1 MSPLLTRYT
10 PPVVG
15 APGQL
20 AALIGNDH
28 ALWPLKKQVTTIAFG
43 DDDDGTYTVRVTL
56 QDGRY
61 VDVSFVADSSASPTA
76 LAAAAAVAL
85 NADLEMG
92 SLLVATSAVADLI
105 LTFKALGVPYG
116 VSFPSN
122 PSTNMVATLTTNPEV
137 AALPLGIGV
146 VRVAGTPKTVRQ
158 PESGD
163 TAQDISA
170 LIIRSAAEILPL
182 QAGYVQP
189 DGYAAGK
196 MVPLAELGD
205 YWVDVEDAVTEGQAA
220 YCRVIAA
227 GLEIA
232 GSFRS
237 DADGGDAVLMTGVH
251 FVTSTAGKGR
261 AIVRLNLP
269 NLPDGSIGAA
279 QLADDAVTTD
289 KIADEAVTIAKL
301 SVFKSTEQTGTG
313 SAQNIAHGLGVA
325 PGLVII
331 VPSDTSVAIAGVY
344 VVTEGTHTST
354 NVVVTVTSGK
364 KFFAIAIV

>member
-15 APGQL
+15 APGQH
-20 AALIGNDH
+20 AAPIGNDH

-43 DDDDGTYTVRVTL
+43 DDDDGTYTIRVTL

-92 SLLVATSAVADLI
+92 SLLVATSAIADLI

-122 PSTNMVATLTTNPEV
+122 PSTNMVATLTTDPEV

-146 VRVAGTPKTVRQ
+146 VRVAGTPNTIRQ

-170 LIIRSAAEILPL
+170 LVIRSAAEILPL
-182 QAGYVQP
+182 QAGYVQA

-196 MVPLAELGD
+196 MVPLADQGD
-205 YWVDVEDAVTEGQAA
+205 YWVDVEDAVTADQAA
-220 YCRVIAA
+220 YCRVVAT

-261 AIVRLNLP
+261 AIVRLKLP
-269 NLPDGSIGAA
+269 NLPDGSVGAA
-279 QLADDAVTTD
+279 QLE
-289 KIADEAVTIAKL
+289 DESITPAAMSYYYSDELT
-301 SVFKSTEQTGTG
+301 STGA
-313 SAQNIAHGLGVA
+313 AQSHAHGLGRT
-325 PGLVII
+325 PVIVI
-331 VPSDTSVAIAGVY
+331 PFITELPADLAGGADIAL
-344 VVTEGTHTST
+344 GTHTGT
-354 NVVVTVTSGK
+354 NVVLTVGPTTTVK
-364 KFFAIAIV
+364 YRIFAM